1 MFQGLSIIWHLAIL
15 HFFLWLNYVPLPG
28 CTLLFSHSS
37 AGHLGSHVLCF
48 DEHLCASVCGNIS
61 LKFSGIYLGEESL
74 GHIITLCLTFCRPAK
89 LFSSVAAPFYIPT
102 CNLWVFQF
110 FHVLSNTCSYL
121 AFFFYYGHHNG
132 REVVSHVILICISL
146 MTDNVT
152 HLFVCLL
159 AVCVFGEV
167 PTLILCPL
175 FNQVFVFSLLS
186 CKSSSY
192 VLDTRPSSDTW
203 FADIF
208 SCGLWFCFL
217 DRVLGHKIYIL
228 KVNWFERG
236 KMGLLYSGVAK
247 KISRCC
253 VND

>member
-1 MFQGLSIIWHLAIL
+1 MSVPIFPRSLQHL
-15 HFFLWLNYVPLPG
+15 FLPG
-28 CTLLFSHSS
+28 
-37 AGHLGSHVLCF
+37 
-48 DEHLCASVCGNIS
+48 
-61 LKFSGIYLGEESL
+61 
-74 GHIITLCLTFCRPAK
+74 
-89 LFSSVAAPFYIPT
+89 
-102 CNLWVFQF
+102 
-110 FHVLSNTCSYL
+110 
-121 AFFFYYGHHNG
+121 FFFYYGHHNG

-175 FNQVFVFSLLS
+175 FNWVFVFSLLS
-186 CKSSSY
+186 WKSSSY

-217 DRVLGHKIYIL
+217 YRVLGHKIYIL
-228 KVNWFERG
+228 KVNWFEGG
-236 KMGLLYSGVAK
+236 KWGCCTQVWQK
-247 KISRCC
+247 KNLKMLCK
-253 VND
+253 